1 MHKAVFLDR
10 DGVINK
16 EVGYLNNP
24 AKFEFLPR
32 AIQALKKIFDSE
44 YKIVVVTNQS
54 GVSRGYFTK
63 EILRRIHDKMTDML
77 TVEGVS
83 IDGIY
88 FCPHHP
94 DDGCSCRKP
103 ETGLIIKASKE
114 LDIDLNGSF
123 FIGDTTGDILTGKN
137 AGLKTILVETGHGGK
152 DGRVNIKPDYTASDL
167 LAAAEIILGE
177 KDDQN

>member
-16 EVGYLNNP
+16 EVGYLDNP
-24 AKFEFLPR
+24 GKFEFLPR
-32 AIQALKKIFDSE
+32 AIQALKKLSDSE

-54 GVSRGYFTK
+54 GVARGYFTK
-63 EILRRIHDKMTDML
+63 EILGRIHDKMRDL
-77 TVEGVS
+77 LKVEGVS

-88 FCPHHP
+88 YCPHHL
-94 DDGCSCRKP
+94 DEGCSCRKP

-114 LDIDLNGSF
+114 LDIELNGSF
-123 FIGDTTGDILTGKN
+123 FIGDTTVDILTGKN
-137 AGLKTILVETGHGGK
+137 AGLKTILVETGYGGK

-177 KDDQN
+177 KNG